1 MSLIKTV
8 RTALGAC
15 ALLCA
20 LTPLGALPLPEPEAR
35 YHWECVPFAR
45 AVSGIRIYGDAW
57 TWWDQAEG
65 HYKRGNKPRIGAV
78 MAFIPYGRME
88 LGHVATVS
96 AIIDDRTILVTHA
109 NWSPIDGRRGQVER
123 DVKVIDV
130 SEAGDWTAVRVWYA
144 PNEDLG
150 STAWPVHGF
159 IYPAGSAPPPAIRHD
174 AAPKLEYAAV
184 LAWTAHLGEAKH
196 PTGQIAY
203 LGKMLPKLAKARSA
217 RD

>member
-1 MSLIKTV
+1 MKTV
-8 RTALGAC
+8 GPILGAF
-15 ALLCA
+15 ALLCGVA
-20 LTPLGALPLPEPEAR
+20 PVAALPLPEPEVR

-45 AVSGIRIYGDAW
+45 AVSGIRIFGDAW

-65 HYKRGNKPRIGAV
+65 HYKRGNRPRVGAV

-96 AIIDDRTILVTHA
+96 AVVDERTILVTHA
-109 NWSPIDGRRGQVER
+109 NWSPIDSRRGQVER

-130 SEAGDWTAVRVWYA
+130 SEAGDWTAVRVWFA
-144 PNEDLG
+144 PSEDLG

-159 IYPAGSAPPPAIRHD
+159 IYPSGSSPVPAIRQMP
-174 AAPKLEYAAV
+174 APKLEYAAV
-184 LAWTAHLGEAKH
+184 LAWTAHLGEAKR
-196 PTGQIAY
+196 PTGRLAY
-203 LGKMLPKLAKARSA
+203 LGNILPKLAKARSL

>member
-1 MSLIKTV
+1 MFKAIGI
-8 RTALGAC
+8 GAGLVLAC
-15 ALLCA
+15 LA
-20 LTPLGALPLPEPEAR
+20 TPIGAVPLPEPEPR

-45 AVSGIRIYGDAW
+45 AVSGVQIYGDAW

-96 AIIDDRTILVTHA
+96 AIVDDRTILVTHA

-130 SEAGDWTAVRVWYA
+130 SESGDWTAVRVWYA
-144 PNEDLG
+144 PSEDLG

-159 IYPAGSAPPPAIRHD
+159 IYPSGSRPPAPIRQ
-174 AAPKLEYAAV
+174 APSPKLEYASV
-184 LAWTAHLGEAKH
+184 LAWTAHLGDAKR
-196 PTGQIAY
+196 PTGPTGRLTY
-203 LGKMLPKLAKARSA
+203 LGSMLPKLAKVHVS